1 MLIKL
6 YLCVQS
12 AERAVRGPLINYVQ
26 RTKIMIPSSN
36 RKCLIVLWICCDF
49 QVTGKMDP
57 CRFVAAT
64 STMAA
69 KIFNIYPKKVKYRV
83 VYK

>member
-1 MLIKL
+1 MFSCIKGF
-6 YLCVQS
+6 VVS
-12 AERAVRGPLINYVQ
+12 
-26 RTKIMIPSSN
+26 
-36 RKCLIVLWICCDF
+36 DF

-69 KIFNIYPKKVKYRV
+69 KIFNLYPKKVKYIELLTSGSITRLIG
-83 VYK
+83 